1 MNTSI
6 IVGLLQNTAILLA
19 LAMFYENF
27 WIIDENNKSI
37 KAKLITGMVL
47 GGIGTI
53 LMFTPWVLEP
63 GVVFDTRSV
72 MLSIAG
78 LFFGIIPTIVAII
91 FTSLVRFYIGGE
103 GLYMGVAVIITSGL
117 IGVLWRTYRPH
128 WKNKKYYFELLSM
141 GLVVHLTMISCTVFL
156 PQDLALSTLKTI
168 TIPALFVYSPATML
182 IGSLMFKQSKNQEN
196 RQAQLKLIE
205 TERRLNYVLES
216 GNIITLFLNTKGDIE
231 YCNDY
236 FLQIT
241 GYTKK
246 EVINKNWFELFIPDS
261 IKQKLN
267 TIFIEGIKS
276 GSVTKNFENV
286 ILSKNKEELNILWNN
301 IVLQSDDGKTTGIAS
316 VGVDTTESKL
326 YKKTLIKKN
335 REILIQNKELL
346 EAKEK
351 AEESEKKLILIAD
364 NFVNGMLYQVAMLD
378 NNKRKFNYVSDA
390 VNSLYGCTVQEAKDN
405 PDFIYGKIHPEDINA
420 LLEKEKKALEQM
432 SIFKTEARVINP
444 DGSIRWSYYISRPRL
459 ISGIVCWDGIEI
471 DITERKKL
479 EMELIVAKEKAEESE
494 RLKSAFLANMSHEIR
509 TPMNSILG
517 FSDLLMNENLSIDK
531 KEKYHQIVNASG
543 RRLMNLISDIIDISK
558 IDAKQLT
565 LEKRHFNL
573 NTLIE
578 TLHGQFLIIASQ
590 KNIKLINSKGLS
602 DSESFINCDETR
614 LSQVISNLLE
624 NALKFTKEGT
634 IEFGYEIVKNNI
646 HFYVKDSGIGINNK
660 DHQLIFDR
668 FKQSDNGVLTVK
680 AGSGLGLSISKGIV
694 EMLGGQIWVESE
706 INKGATFHFTIPKL
720 LLNNTDQEIIK
731 SENKLE
737 LDRNTTAT
745 LLIAEDEPSNYLYLE
760 VLLEPYPFNLIH
772 VGNGKDAVEK
782 FNTDKSID
790 LILMDFNMPIMS
802 GLAATKEIRK
812 TNKTIP
818 IIALTAYAM
827 PEDKDKALAAGCTD
841 YLSKPISKEML
852 IEIIQKALK

>member
-1 MNTSI
+1 MNNSI

-19 LAMFYENF
+19 LTMFYENF
-27 WIIDENNKSI
+27 WLKDNYKKGVYTKLVTGII
-37 KAKLITGMVL
+37 L

-53 LMFTPWVLEP
+53 LMFTPWILEP

-78 LFFGIIPTIVAII
+78 LFFGAIPTFVAVII
-91 FTSLVRFYIGGE
+91 TSLVRFYIGGE
-103 GLYMGVAVIITSGL
+103 GLYMGIAVIITSGL
-117 IGVLWRTYRPH
+117 IGVLWRTYRPY
-128 WKNKKYYFELLSM
+128 WKNNKYYFELLSM
-141 GLVVHLTMISCTVFL
+141 GIVVHLTMIACTVFL
-156 PQDLALSTLKTI
+156 PSDIILPTIKII
-168 TIPALFVYSPATML
+168 TIPALFIYSPVTML

-196 RQAQLKLIE
+196 RLAQLKLIE

-216 GNIITLFLNTKGDIE
+216 GNIITLFINTNGDIE

-241 GYTKK
+241 SYTKE
-246 EVINKNWFELFIPDS
+246 EVFNKNWFELFIPKN
-261 IKQKLN
+261 IN
-267 TIFIEGIKS
+267 ETILEIFKTGVKTGI
-276 GSVTKNFENV
+276 VTKKFENI
-286 ILSKNKEELNILWNN
+286 ILTKNKEELNILWNN
-301 IVLQSDDGKTTGIAS
+301 ITLKSDDGKIIGIAS
-316 VGVDTTESKL
+316 IGVDTTESKL

-335 REILIQNKELL
+335 EEILLQNKELL
-346 EAKEK
+346 IAKEK

-378 NNKRKFNYVSDA
+378 NNKRNFNYLSDA

-405 PDFIYGKIHPEDINA
+405 PDLIYGKIHPEDINE
-420 LLEKEKKALEQM
+420 LIEKEKEALAQM
-432 SIFKTEARVINP
+432 TIFKTEARVINP
-444 DGSIRWSYYISRPRL
+444 DGSIRWSYYISRPRI

-471 DITERKKL
+471 DITDRKQL

-517 FSDLLMNENLSIDK
+517 FSDLLMNESLSINK
-531 KEKYHQIVNASG
+531 KEKYHQIVNSSG
-543 RRLMNLISDIIDISK
+543 KRLMNLISDIIDISK

-565 LEKRHFNL
+565 LEKSLFNL

-624 NALKFTKEGT
+624 NALKFTKVGT
-634 IEFGYEIVKNNI
+634 IEFGYELVDKNI
-646 HFYVKDSGIGINNK
+646 HFYVKDSGIGINKK

-668 FKQSDNGVLTVK
+668 FKQSNNEVITLK

-694 EMLGGQIWVESE
+694 EILGGKIWVESE
-706 INKGATFHFTIPKL
+706 LNKGATFHFTIPKFL
-720 LLNNTDQEIIK
+720 INNTDQEILNP
-731 SENKLE
+731 ENKLE
-737 LDRNTTAT
+737 LEKKPFITI
-745 LLIAEDEPSNYLYLE
+745 LIAEDEHSNYLYLE
-760 VLLEPYPFNLIH
+760 ALLEPYLFNLIH
-772 VGNGKDAVEK
+772 VENGKDAVEK
-782 FNTDKSID
+782 FKTDKSID

-802 GLAATKEIRK
+802 GMEATKEIRK
-812 TNKTIP
+812 FNTTIP

-827 PEDKDKALAAGCTD
+827 TEDKDKALAVGCSG
-841 YLSKPISKEML
+841 YVSKPISKNILLESIMA
-852 IEIIQKALK
+852 ALK

>member
-1 MNTSI
+1 MNNSI
-6 IVGLLQNTAILLA
+6 IVGLLHNTAILLA

-27 WIIDENNKSI
+27 WLNNENNKRI
-37 KAKLITGMVL
+37 KAKLITGIIL

-78 LFFGIIPTIVAII
+78 LFFGIIPTMVAVII
-91 FTSLVRFYIGGE
+91 TGLVRFYIGGE
-103 GLYMGVAVIITSGL
+103 GIYMGIAVIITSGL

-141 GLVVHLTMISCTVFL
+141 GIVVHLTMIACTVFL
-156 PQDLALSTLKTI
+156 PQGLALLTLKTI
-168 TIPALFVYSPATML
+168 TIPALFIYSPATML
-182 IGSLMFKQSKNQEN
+182 IGSLMFRQSKNQEN
-196 RQAQLKLIE
+196 RLAQLKLIE

-216 GNIITLFLNTKGDIE
+216 GNIITLFLNSKGDIE

-241 GYTKK
+241 GYSKE
-246 EVINKNWFELFIPDS
+246 EVINKNWFELFIPDN
-261 IKQKLN
+261 IKQTVN
-267 TIFIEGIKS
+267 TIFIEGINT
-276 GSVTKNFENV
+276 GTVTKKFENV
-286 ILSKNKEELNILWNN
+286 ILTKNKKELNILWNN
-301 IVLQSDDGKTTGIAS
+301 IVLHSDDDKITGIAS
-316 VGVDTTESKL
+316 VGVDTTESKQ
-326 YKKTLIKKN
+326 YKKALIKKN
-335 REILIQNKELL
+335 EEILIQNEELS
-346 EAKEK
+346 K
-351 AEESEKKLILIAD
+351 
-364 NFVNGMLYQVAMLD
+364 
-378 NNKRKFNYVSDA
+378 
-390 VNSLYGCTVQEAKDN
+390 
-405 PDFIYGKIHPEDINA
+405 
-420 LLEKEKKALEQM
+420 
-432 SIFKTEARVINP
+432 
-444 DGSIRWSYYISRPRL
+444 
-459 ISGIVCWDGIEI
+459 
-471 DITERKKL
+471 
-479 EMELIVAKEKAEESE
+479 AKEKAEESE

-531 KEKYHQIVNASG
+531 KEKYHQIVNSSG
-543 RRLMNLISDIIDISK
+543 KRLMNLISDIIDVSK

-565 LEKRHFNL
+565 LEKRLFNL

-578 TLHGQFLIIASQ
+578 TLHGQFSIVASQ
-590 KNIKLINSKGLS
+590 KNINLINSKGLS

-624 NALKFTKEGT
+624 NALKFTKDGT
-634 IEFGYEIVKNNI
+634 IEFGYELVKNNI
-646 HFYVKDSGIGINNK
+646 HFYVKDSGIGINKK

-668 FKQSDNGVLTVK
+668 FKQSDNGVLTAK

-706 INKGATFHFTIPKL
+706 LNKGATFYFTIPKLL
-720 LLNNTDQEIIK
+720 LLNNTDQEILK

-737 LDRNTTAT
+737 LNRNTTAT
-745 LLIAEDEPSNYLYLE
+745 ILIAEDEPSNYLYLE

-772 VGNGKDAVEK
+772 VGNGKDAVKK

-827 PEDKDKALAAGCTD
+827 AEDKEKALAAGCTD
-841 YLSKPISKEML
+841 YLSKPISKEIL
-852 IEIIQKALK
+852 ITTVQKALI

>member
-1 MNTSI
+1 MNNSI
-6 IVGLLQNTAILLA
+6 IVGLLHNTAILLA

-27 WIIDENNKSI
+27 WLNNEDNKRI
-37 KAKLITGMVL
+37 KAKLITGIIL

-78 LFFGIIPTIVAII
+78 LFFGIIPTMIAII
-91 FTSLVRFYIGGE
+91 ITSLVRFYLGGE
-103 GLYMGVAVIITSGL
+103 GIYMGIAVIITSGL

-141 GLVVHLTMISCTVFL
+141 GIVVHLTMIACTVFL
-156 PQDLALSTLKTI
+156 PQHLALPILKTV

-182 IGSLMFKQSKNQEN
+182 IGILMFRQSKNQEN
-196 RQAQLKLIE
+196 RQAQFKLIE

-241 GYTKK
+241 GYSKE
-246 EVINKNWFELFIPDS
+246 EVINKNWFELFIPDN
-261 IKQKLN
+261 IKQSVYS
-267 TIFIEGIKS
+267 IFIEGINA
-276 GSVTKNFENV
+276 GAVTKKFENI
-286 ILSKNKEELNILWNN
+286 ILTKDKEELYILWNN
-301 IVLQSDDGKTTGIAS
+301 IVLHSDEDKITGIAS
-316 VGVDTTESKL
+316 VGVDTTESKQ
-326 YKKTLIKKN
+326 YKKALIKKN
-335 REILIQNKELL
+335 EEILIQNEELS
-346 EAKEK
+346 K
-351 AEESEKKLILIAD
+351 
-364 NFVNGMLYQVAMLD
+364 
-378 NNKRKFNYVSDA
+378 
-390 VNSLYGCTVQEAKDN
+390 
-405 PDFIYGKIHPEDINA
+405 
-420 LLEKEKKALEQM
+420 
-432 SIFKTEARVINP
+432 
-444 DGSIRWSYYISRPRL
+444 
-459 ISGIVCWDGIEI
+459 
-471 DITERKKL
+471 
-479 EMELIVAKEKAEESE
+479 AKEKAEESE

-543 RRLMNLISDIIDISK
+543 KRLMNLISDIIDISK

-565 LEKRHFNL
+565 LEKRLFNL

-578 TLHGQFLIIASQ
+578 TLHGQFLIVASQ
-590 KNIKLINSKGLS
+590 KNIKLVNSKGLS
-602 DSESFINCDETR
+602 DSESFINSDETR
-614 LSQVISNLLE
+614 LSQIISNLLE
-624 NALKFTKEGT
+624 NALKFTKDGT
-634 IEFGYEIVKNNI
+634 IEFGYELVKNNL
-646 HFYVKDSGIGINNK
+646 HFYVKDTGIGINKK

-706 INKGATFHFTIPKL
+706 LNKGATFYFTIPKL
-720 LLNNTDQEIIK
+720 WLLNNTDQKIIK

-737 LDRNTTAT
+737 LDCNNTAT
-745 LLIAEDEPSNYLYLE
+745 ILIAEDEPSNYLYLE
-760 VLLEPYPFNLIH
+760 ALLEHCPFNLIH
-772 VGNGKDAVEK
+772 VDNGKDAVEK
-782 FNTDKSID
+782 FKTNASID

-802 GLAATKEIRK
+802 GLDAIKEIRK
-812 TNKTIP
+812 SDKTIP

-827 PEDKDKALAAGCTD
+827 AEDKEKALAAGCSD
-841 YLSKPISKEML
+841 YLSKPISKEIL
-852 IEIIQKALK
+852 IETIQKALI